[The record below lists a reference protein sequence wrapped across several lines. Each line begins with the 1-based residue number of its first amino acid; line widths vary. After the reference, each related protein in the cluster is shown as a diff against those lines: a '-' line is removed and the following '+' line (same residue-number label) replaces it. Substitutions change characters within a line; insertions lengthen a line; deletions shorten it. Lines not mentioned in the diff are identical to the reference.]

1 MEISVI
7 IPAYDR
13 PELLRECLASLD
25 RELAGVEAEVI
36 VIDNASREDIG
47 GMVKRDFPGVSL
59 HLNRENLGFARANNQ
74 GLARARGRYLLLL
87 NPDTRVQPGAVS
99 KLIDYLEQ
107 CPRVGVVGPRLSF
120 GDGRFQPSTFG
131 FPSVFKEVA
140 NLAELDRLFPKEG
153 KVGIFL
159 GRIFG
164 KWFPNLFSMY
174 RLDPAPRRVPAL
186 FGACLLVRREAREK
200 VGDLDP
206 QFFLYW
212 EDADFCYRME
222 RAGWEV
228 HYFPGAEVIHHGGAN
243 YYLPEEKG
251 FFWYYQ
257 SLLYFF
263 TKHYSPARVEAL
275 KAAVLSIIS
284 IRIFFER
291 IKNAISGKR
300 AEAEKKLK
308 NLRMVRELYR
318 SFAPERE

>member
-1 MEISVI
+1 VS
-7 IPAYDR
+7 
-13 PELLRECLASLD
+13 
-25 RELAGVEAEVI
+25 
-36 VIDNASREDIG
+36 
-47 GMVKRDFPGVSL
+47 RDFPRVNL

-99 KLIDYLEQ
+99 KLIKYLEQ
-107 CPRVGVVGPRLSF
+107 SPRAGVVGPRLSF

-131 FPSVFKEVA
+131 FPSVLKEVA

-153 KVGIFL
+153 KLGIFL

-186 FGACLLVRREAREK
+186 FGACLLVRLEARKK

-206 QFFLYW
+206 NFFLYW

-243 YYLPEEKG
+243 YYLPERES
-251 FFWYYQ
+251 FFRYYQ

-263 TKHYSPARVEAL
+263 TKHYSPVRVEAL
-275 KAAVLSIIS
+275 RAAVLFIIS
-284 IRIFFER
+284 IRLLLER
-291 IKNAISGKR
+291 IKNVISGKQ
-300 AEAEKKLK
+300 AETEKRLK

-318 SFAPERE
+318 SFKNE